1 MPVNQIIKNWYAL
14 YTHSRCEF
22 KVEEALK
29 AEGVSVYLPVTKTLK
44 KWSDRKKEITLP
56 LFACYVFINVSEKER
71 LASLQHKQIV
81 RCLTDAGKPAIVPDW
96 QIENLKKMIT
106 ISPHVSVIEGLTVGE
121 EIEIKSG
128 ALKGVRGI
136 LLNIENKKNL
146 AISIKLLNRTV
157 VAHLSEDSIFEKK

>member
-1 MPVNQIIKNWYAL
+1 MSVNQDNKNWYAL

-22 KVEEALK
+22 KVEEILK

-56 LFACYVFINVSEKER
+56 LFACYVFINATEKER
-71 LASLQHKQIV
+71 LASLQHNQIV
-81 RCLTDAGKPAIVPDW
+81 RCLTDAGKPAIIPNW
-96 QIENLKKMIT
+96 QMENLKKMISS
-106 ISPHVSVIEGLTVGE
+106 SPSVSVIEGLSVGE

-128 ALKGVRGI
+128 PLKGVGGI
-136 LLNIENKKNL
+136 LLNNENKKQL

-157 VAHLSEDSIFEKK
+157 VAHLSEEYINGE